1 MKRTGVVVVTYNSGD
16 VIGSCL
22 DSIAAYCPDA
32 QVVVVDNASEDGTVD
47 AAGRAGVRLIANQRN
62 RGFAEAVNQ
71 GVLALDCETV
81 ILLNPDVELMS
92 APDALVTVLQDAG
105 IAGGKLLDA
114 NGNPQAGFAVRRF
127 PTPWTLAFEVL
138 GLNRLAPWNPVNRRY
153 RCLDLDLDRPADV
166 HQPPGAMLAFRRD
179 LWERLGGFD
188 PVFHPVWFED
198 VDFCKRARDLGVRIR
213 YIPEVVAKHRGGH
226 SFQKVRWCCR
236 EVYWYASLLR
246 YASKHFQTF
255 GCSGVS
261 LAVVL
266 GSIFRSVIG
275 LVQRRSLRPIRV
287 YGQVL
292 GMAARCMFYG
302 RVDQRVCLAGY
313 EQGSGVGTVTSAKE

>member
-1 MKRTGVVVVTYNSGD
+1 MLRNGVVGVPYNSGV
-16 VIGSCL
+16 VIGRCV
-22 DSIAAYCPDA
+22 DSVATYCPDS
-32 QVVVVDNASEDGTVD
+32 QVVVVDNASGDGALD
-47 AAGRAGVRLIANQRN
+47 AAGRPGVRLISNPRN

-71 GVLALDCETV
+71 GVLALDCDTV
-81 ILLNPDVELMS
+81 ILLNPDVELMNT
-92 APDALVTVLQDAG
+92 PDALITALQDGQTG

-114 NGNPQAGFAVRRF
+114 AGIPQAGFTVRRF

-138 GLNRLAPWNPVNRRY
+138 GLNRLAPWNSVNRRY
-153 RCLDLDLDRPADV
+153 RCLDLDLDRQADV
-166 HQPPGAMLAFRRD
+166 DQPPGAMLAFRRD
-179 LWERLGGFD
+179 VWQRLGGFD
-188 PVFHPVWFED
+188 PDFHPVWFED
-198 VDFCKRARDLGVRIR
+198 VDFCKRASDLGARIR
-213 YIPEVVAKHRGGH
+213 YIPEVVARHRGGH
-226 SFQKVRWCCR
+226 SIQKVSWCCR

-246 YASKHFQTF
+246 YACKHFQTI

-266 GSIFRSVIG
+266 GSIFRSMIG

-313 EQGSGVGTVTSAKE
+313 EQGSGVGTVTS